1 MFNLDTFQSLLPPLR
16 HQPPIQHVA
25 FSPDG
30 GKVLTAGND
39 GLVIVWDARTGEP
52 LAAPLRHQEQVN
64 YAEFSPDGTRVL
76 SSAGP
81 RAQVWDWRV
90 HQPGSR
96 RFLHGDGV
104 TSLQFSRDGT
114 KVLSVSHDG
123 SARVWA
129 AATGRELL
137 PPLRHDQAIN
147 GAAFS
152 PDERLIATASSDRTA
167 SVWSART
174 GERLAGPLRHE
185 KMVRSVEF
193 DPVGGRLVTV
203 SDDGRAHVWD
213 TTNGIQLHV
222 LAHEKRINSARF
234 SPDGSHVLTAGNDNR
249 ARLWNAQTGREVLTL
264 RHNNFVMNAVFTP
277 DGRRLVT
284 VSLDRILRVWDRF
297 TGWTVGQPIEH
308 PASVHPDSPQFH
320 PDSRRI
326 LTAAGYSAYIWNLD
340 DGTAAAPPMTHQDLI
355 AGARFSPDGRLVATI
370 SHDRTARL
378 WDTET
383 GLPVSEPLPHLVR
396 VESAA
401 FSPDGRWL
409 ATGTAGGSVHLWEVP
424 ELPSRTPA
432 WLPELVEAVVRQR
445 LNEFNHIEPVP
456 PSALAE
462 VKEAIERD
470 PSNEKLRRW
479 ARWFLAETATRTLS
493 PSSEMTVSDYVRHR
507 VEEDTLE
514 SLQEATRLSATNALA
529 FARMARRLLAT
540 NQADQTVPENAEWFS
555 RYAANL
561 APNDPEV
568 RQIREAVVEK
578 VREAARVRQ
587 TPAAP

>member
-1 MFNLDTFQSLLPPLR
+1 
-16 HQPPIQHVA
+16 
-25 FSPDG
+25 
-30 GKVLTAGND
+30 
-39 GLVIVWDARTGEP
+39 
-52 LAAPLRHQEQVN
+52 
-64 YAEFSPDGTRVL
+64 
-76 SSAGP
+76 
-81 RAQVWDWRV
+81 
-90 HQPGSR
+90 
-96 RFLHGDGV
+96 
-104 TSLQFSRDGT
+104 
-114 KVLSVSHDG
+114 
-123 SARVWA
+123 
-129 AATGRELL
+129 
-137 PPLRHDQAIN
+137 
-147 GAAFS
+147 
-152 PDERLIATASSDRTA
+152 
-167 SVWSART
+167 
-174 GERLAGPLRHE
+174 
-185 KMVRSVEF
+185 
-193 DPVGGRLVTV
+193 
-203 SDDGRAHVWD
+203 
-213 TTNGIQLHV
+213 
-222 LAHEKRINSARF
+222 
-234 SPDGSHVLTAGNDNR
+234 
-249 ARLWNAQTGREVLTL
+249 
-264 RHNNFVMNAVFTP
+264 
-277 DGRRLVT
+277 
-284 VSLDRILRVWDRF
+284 
-297 TGWTVGQPIEH
+297 
-308 PASVHPDSPQFH
+308 
-320 PDSRRI
+320 
-326 LTAAGYSAYIWNLD
+326 
-340 DGTAAAPPMTHQDLI
+340 MTHQDLI

-493 PSSEMTVSDYVRHR
+493 PSSEMTVSDYVRRR

-568 RQIREAVVEK
+568 DKSGRPWWRKYGRPPVCGRHQPRLSRNNVDGNRRTKRLLPWWKWHDPSPLAFRPEGLSITTSLDPR
-578 VREAARVRQ
+578 
-587 TPAAP
+587 